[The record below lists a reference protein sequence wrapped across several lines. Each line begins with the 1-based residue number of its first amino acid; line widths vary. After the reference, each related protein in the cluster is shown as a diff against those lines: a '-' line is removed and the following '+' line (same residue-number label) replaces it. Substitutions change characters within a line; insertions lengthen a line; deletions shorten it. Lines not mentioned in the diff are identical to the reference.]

1 MIETFWF
8 LEITVEIQANHNIY
22 LQCTY
27 ILRLLPMIWTLE
39 KRYLYGPTGLKQDQ
53 TKIKCHRNIFFPKK
67 KVQLSK
73 QPLPSTS
80 SGSRDIFS
88 LHFTVSLYASK
99 KQTFAPRQVISIRVR
114 DWASLSRPIQILIRR
129 RNRLYAFPKMMS
141 ILDFKQKVLA
151 VNNLF
156 NTDHLSLASTPLSSR
171 WTAPL
176 K

>member
-1 MIETFWF
+1 
-8 LEITVEIQANHNIY
+8 
-22 LQCTY
+22 
-27 ILRLLPMIWTLE
+27 
-39 KRYLYGPTGLKQDQ
+39 
-53 TKIKCHRNIFFPKK
+53 
-67 KVQLSK
+67 
-73 QPLPSTS
+73 LPSTS

-99 KQTFAPRQVISIRVR
+99 KQTLAPRQVISIRVK

-129 RNRLYAFPKMMS
+129 RNRFYAFPKMMS

-176 K
+176 KLLLDDFSPSGGSQPGLEDGLAELSELSPCT